1 MILPHATGHIVAQD
15 GSVLRVD
22 VMAGQWVAT
31 RYMPNLAVRQRV
43 VGTDASVHQQIALWS
58 R

>member
-1 MILPHATGHIVAQD
+1 MILPHSTGHVVTQD

-22 VMAGQWVAT
+22 LMADQWVAT
-31 RYMPNLAVRQRV
+31 WYMPNLVVKQRV
-43 VGTDASVHQQIALWS
+43 VGTDESVHRQIAQWS

>member
-1 MILPHATGHIVAQD
+1 MILPHATGHVVAQD

-22 VMAGQWVAT
+22 LMADHWVAT
-31 RYMPNLAVRQRV
+31 RYMPNLVVKQRV
-43 VGTDASVHQQIALWS
+43 VGTDESVHQQIALWS